1 MPTGII
7 TNVAAVLAGGVL
19 GCLIGDRI
27 SEQTKTTLT
36 GFFGLAAL
44 TMGIVLILRVKNLSP
59 VILSLL
65 VGGVLGEALQLEKRV
80 NGLVVRVTEK
90 VLKGD
95 VMSEGHLMQIAT
107 VMVLFCF
114 SGTGWYG
121 ALFEGMTGDGS
132 ILVTKAILD
141 GITACIFAA
150 LLGKIVPCLGL
161 PQLLLMLLLFFI
173 AEPISTFIPDS
184 MTADFSAIGGIITLC
199 AGLRMTRI
207 KTDIKVLN
215 LLPALPLAFLFS
227 ALWTAFIG

>member
-1 MPTGII
+1 MPVGIV
-7 TNVAAVLAGGVL
+7 TNVSAVVIGGIL
-19 GCLIGDRI
+19 GCLLGGRVTERWKKLLNDLLGMSAI
-27 SEQTKTTLT
+27 
-36 GFFGLAAL
+36 
-44 TMGIVLILRVKNLSP
+44 TMGIVLILRGKNLSP

-65 VGGVLGEALQLEKRV
+65 VGGVLGEALQLEKWV

-173 AEPISTFIPDS
+173 AEPISTFITDS

-215 LLPALPLAFLFS
+215 LLPALSLAFLFS